1 MKRIE
6 LTKWKEGVPAAELRA
21 HMSQIPRTSVDISQ
35 RLQVPKVAK
44 AVPVVTFLAWV

>member
-21 HMSQIPRTSVDISQ
+21 HMSQIPRTSVDIPQ
-35 RLQVPKVAK
+35 RLQVAK